1 MCDTATLDM
10 IKKEVTNSYR
20 SAYGDAVV
28 GIFLYGSYAR
38 GDYDE
43 YSDVDLVAI
52 VKGNRLDLQNK
63 LEQVWDR
70 AADIG
75 LEHDIVIS
83 PTVIPENE
91 FNKYLKQSGY
101 YANIAKEGIRIG

>member
-1 MCDTATLDM
+1 MCDTATLDL
-10 IKKEVTNSYR
+10 IKKEVADSYH
-20 SAYGDAVV
+20 SIYGDAVV
-28 GIFLYGSYAR
+28 GVFLYGSYAR
-38 GDYDE
+38 GDYNE
-43 YSDVDLVAI
+43 YSDIDITAI
-52 VKGNRLDLQNK
+52 VKGNRLDLQEK
-63 LEQVWDR
+63 LQQVWDI

-91 FNKYLKQSGY
+91 FNKYLSQSGY